1 VQTLALT
8 HINNE
13 KQVSVNTIHEVLP
26 VDFSH
31 LWVELR
37 RLGYTATEIAEELN
51 EDKRRVLQCLHGR
64 LPDDDELYK
73 VIGAFLF
80 GLGLKMA
87 SNE

>member
-1 VQTLALT
+1 MNISL
-8 HINNE
+8 
-13 KQVSVNTIHEVLP
+13 NTIHEVLP

-37 RLGYTATEIAEELN
+37 RLGFTANEIAEELN
-51 EDKRRVLQCLHGR
+51 EDKKRILQCLHGR
-64 LPDDDELYK
+64 LPDDELYK

-87 SNE
+87 SDE